1 MWKSIGT
8 WILDLLYPPKCAFC
22 QKLINRGQMGMC
34 PDCSDSIPKLS
45 KSEGVQRKKNAGI
58 CYSPLR
64 FDGVVRTS
72 IHRYK
77 FSGCSGY
84 GAVYGKLVGQYIR
97 EHCDTLPEV
106 VTWVPLSKKSLR
118 ERGYDQAYLL
128 AKAVAQELN
137 LPIEATLVKVRHTE
151 QQSSLEREERSAN
164 VLGAYEVIAG
174 LDATE
179 KCYLLIDDVVTSGS
193 TLAECVF
200 QLRMAGAKPL
210 ICATLASAI

>member
-1 MWKSIGT
+1 MLKSIGT

-22 QKLINRGQMGMC
+22 QKLLKKEQVGMC
-34 PDCSDSIPKLS
+34 PDCSDNLPKLP

-58 CYSPLR
+58 CYSPLH

-84 GAVYGKLVGQYIR
+84 GTVYGKLVSQYIR
-97 EHCDTLPEV
+97 EHCEELPEV
-106 VTWVPLSKKSLR
+106 VTWVPLSKKSLKV
-118 ERGYDQAYLL
+118 RGYDQAYLL

-151 QQSSLEREERSAN
+151 QQSSLERDERSAN
-164 VLGAYEVIAG
+164 VLGAYEVIVG

-179 KCYLLIDDVVTSGS
+179 KRYLLVDDVVTSGS

-200 QLRMAGAKPL
+200 QLRMAGAKSL
-210 ICATLASAI
+210 VCATLASAI